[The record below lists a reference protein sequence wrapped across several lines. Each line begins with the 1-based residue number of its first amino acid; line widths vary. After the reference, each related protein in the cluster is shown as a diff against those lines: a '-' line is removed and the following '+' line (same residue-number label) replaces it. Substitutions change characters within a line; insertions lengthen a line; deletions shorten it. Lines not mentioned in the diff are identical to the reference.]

1 MHAIW
6 MINSGKERGNKN
18 DTRVLSIWKEA
29 AIRSLGEDVR
39 VVRGRSRYDEESE
52 WSLMITLLQDVL
64 SRESVDRVFHD
75 VIERCAS
82 RRSRDEAMPR
92 GGSFDQWSASL
103 EVYAE
108 WKKCREDE
116 LSSTGQIPAASG
128 TRTRRPSI
136 LESNLVPTRV

>member
-1 MHAIW
+1 MGRNEAKRTKHPC
-6 MINSGKERGNKN
+6 
-18 DTRVLSIWKEA
+18 LSIWKEA

-39 VVRGRSRYDEESE
+39 VVRERSRYDEESE

-92 GGSFDQWSASL
+92 GGSFDQSGASL

-108 WKKCREDE
+108 WKKRREDE

-136 LESNLVPTRV
+136 LESNLVTTRV